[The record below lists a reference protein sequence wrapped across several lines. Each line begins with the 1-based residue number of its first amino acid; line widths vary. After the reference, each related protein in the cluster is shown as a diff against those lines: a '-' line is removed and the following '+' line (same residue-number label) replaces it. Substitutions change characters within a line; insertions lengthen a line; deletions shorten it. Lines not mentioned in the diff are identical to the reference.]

1 MLATMSH
8 DWVKNLVAER
18 KKREDA
24 ARREQIAERE
34 RQEQFRGAATSLWE
48 RIKEAVAGAI
58 AVYNHELAA
67 DVLRVSEKASD
78 EGRRVLGV
86 EHSGPTPA
94 SLLVRMDI
102 GARQIKCE
110 SGHANSQGRRDPF
123 AQEWRINSD
132 GEQAWMGAHG
142 DELQTPEELAQAI
155 LSTWI
160 SAL

>member
-1 MLATMSH
+1 MSH
-8 DWVKNLVAER
+8 DWVKSLVAER

-34 RQEQFRGAATSLWE
+34 RQEQFRSAATSLWE
-48 RIKEAVAGAI
+48 RIREAIAGAVAG
-58 AVYNHELAA
+58 YNHEIAA
-67 DVLRVSEKASD
+67 DVLRVSEKASN
-78 EGRRVLGV
+78 EGRRVLRV
-86 EHSGPTPA
+86 EHSGPTP

-102 GARQIKCE
+102 GAQQIKCE
-110 SGHANSQGRRDPF
+110 SDDANSPGRRDPF

-132 GEQAWMGAHG
+132 GERAWMGAYG
-142 DELQTPEELAQAI
+142 NELQTPEELAQAI